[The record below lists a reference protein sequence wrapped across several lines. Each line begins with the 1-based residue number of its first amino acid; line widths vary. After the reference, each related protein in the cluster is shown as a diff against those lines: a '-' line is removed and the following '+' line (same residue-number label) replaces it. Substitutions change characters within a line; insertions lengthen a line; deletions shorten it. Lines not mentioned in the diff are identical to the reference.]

1 MALIKKKTR
10 TKKQP
15 SSNLEIKK
23 IKLLFIIVD
32 RGQAIKYL
40 RENEKHDVTT
50 QVVLLGHGTAS
61 IALDYLGLGDIKKDV
76 VISIIKEEKCEEIM
90 ASLEKR
96 IKQAKGI
103 AFTVAISSMIGLSL
117 YKFITKSP
125 IKEEEHEV
133 KNHGK

>member
-1 MALIKKKTR
+1 MPIMKKVTR
-10 TKKQP
+10 TKKSS

-50 QVVLLGHGTAS
+50 QMVLLGHGTAS

-76 VISIIKEEKCEEIM
+76 ILSIIKAEKSEEIM
-90 ASLEKR
+90 ASIEKK

-103 AFTVAISSMIGLSL
+103 AFTVPISSMIGLSI

-125 IKEEEHEV
+125 IAETEKEV